1 MLIISVSIPV
11 PDVYLLCMLSLVPSP
26 HPNQVLD
33 LRQVELV
40 YGSSFFKSIETGGNV
55 SRALVRL
62 EMVPSLSDFQ
72 LNHSCH

>member
-1 MLIISVSIPV
+1 MLCILYI
-11 PDVYLLCMLSLVPSP
+11 LLHTLSPY
-26 HPNQVLD
+26 PNQVLD

-62 EMVPSLSDFQ
+62 EVIPSLSDFQ
-72 LNHSCH
+72 LTHSGISYKN